1 MPYFKEKRGIAV
13 RKWED
18 SQRQVWSCRLWE
30 LPEEDETAQLEEEL
44 KGRKLHFAEDALT
57 LQRYIRSAG
66 CSQEEA
72 ARRLGRSQSS
82 VANRLRLL
90 KLPVDVLQRLREES
104 LTERHGRCLLRL
116 TTPELQR
123 QALDTFCRE
132 KMSVAAA
139 ESYVDVLTSGKGS
152 IRCAAVTDLSMLF
165 PSLNR
170 DLESLRRCGL
180 HAEFEQQESEDHRL
194 LIIRIPKGNN
204 REKTFEK
211 T

>member
-1 MPYFKEKRGIAV
+1 M

-18 SQRQVWSCRLWE
+18 SRRQVWSCRLWE
-30 LPEEDETAQLEEEL
+30 LPEEDETVQLEQEL
-44 KGRKLHFAEDALT
+44 KDRKLHFAEDALT
-57 LQRYIRSAG
+57 LQRYVNLSG

-90 KLPVDVLQRLREES
+90 KLPVDVLQKLREES

-123 QALDTFCRE
+123 QALDIFCRE

-139 ESYVDVLTSGKGS
+139 ESYVDVLTDGKGT
-152 IRCAAVTDLSMLF
+152 IRCADITDLSMLI

-170 DLESLRRCGL
+170 DLDILRRCGVQV
-180 HAEFEQQESEDHRL
+180 EFEQQESDFHRI
-194 LIIRIPKGNN
+194 LIIRIPRGDKRGKSL
-204 REKTFEK
+204 EKT
-211 T
+211 